1 MLRNDHFLCSSIR
14 SLRPITS
21 FAILPRQ
28 SAPRIRSSLNSTF
41 RNCDVEWQAR
51 PDPPASQQMQ
61 KPTKNINA
69 RDHPDTRRQEESGL
83 MFRREENS
91 PFSFLLVF
99 TGAPFATIPDSIM
112 RPYWAP
118 PQLPPT
124 ALLVRSTFDS
134 LLSSPIFD
142 STPLSI
148 SLVIAFLSNS
158 VPTCIK
164 AVL

>member
-1 MLRNDHFLCSSIR
+1 MFQYQILATHHVLCHPTPPVSPPH
-14 SLRPITS
+14 SLLS
-21 FAILPRQ
+21 E
-28 SAPRIRSSLNSTF
+28 LNISKLYHQVV
-41 RNCDVEWQAR
+41 DVEWQAR

-61 KPTKNINA
+61 KHTKNINA

-124 ALLVRSTFDS
+124 APLVRSTFNL

-148 SLVIAFLSNS
+148 SLVIAFLSNL

>member
-1 MLRNDHFLCSSIR
+1 MFQYQILATHHVLCHPTSPVSPPH
-14 SLRPITS
+14 SLLS
-21 FAILPRQ
+21 E
-28 SAPRIRSSLNSTF
+28 LNISKLYHQVV
-41 RNCDVEWQAR
+41 DVEWQAR
-51 PDPPASQQMQ
+51 PDPPASRQMQ
-61 KPTKNINA
+61 KHMKNINA

-83 MFRREENS
+83 TFRREEHS

-99 TGAPFATIPDSIM
+99 TGAPFATIPNSIAC
-112 RPYWAP
+112 PYWAP
-118 PQLPPT
+118 PQLSPT
-124 ALLVRSTFDS
+124 APLIHSTFDL

-148 SLVIAFLSNS
+148 SLVIAFLSNL